1 MPLRFI
7 TTELFEDAWF
17 MDLPAKYKLFWI
29 YLITRCDHTGIWQV
43 NWKLAQFYT
52 GDNLEPTEVLRLL
65 KTRIVELD
73 GGKYWFIPKFVHF
86 QYKGELNETNK
97 AHYKIIDNIKK
108 YDLFDFLEKTKITKG
123 ANKGLDSPKQGVKDK
138 DKVQVKDM
146 VKDKYKHGDD
156 VFLSDKEFTMLV
168 DKTDFEIAK
177 KCIEKLDNYKGATGK
192 KYKSDYKAIL
202 NWVIDEVKK
211 GSKNGTDKKQAPR
224 GSFDVDK
231 YAAEREA
238 SKPKGHTE
246 LVPDTIPK
254 RIQ

>member
-1 MPLRFI
+1 MSKDPAF
-7 TTELFEDAWF
+7 LFYPNDYIGGT
-17 MDLPAKYKLFWI
+17 MGM
-29 YLITRCDHTGIWQV
+29 T
-43 NWKLAQFYT
+43 
-52 GDNLEPTEVLRLL
+52 LEE
-65 KTRIVELD
+65 
-73 GGKYWFIPKFVHF
+73 
-86 QYKGELNETNK
+86 
-97 AHYKIIDNIKK
+97 
-108 YDLFDFLEKTKITKG
+108 KG
-123 ANKGLDSPKQGVKDK
+123 AYIEILMMQFNRGHMTSHMIGQVIGQLWGQIQHKFKKDSDGLWYNVRLEEEQIRRKDFVISRRNNKLGTNQHTKKDNDKSAHMTSHMEDVNENVIVNKVKDIIK
-138 DKVQVKDM
+138 H
-146 VKDKYKHGDD
+146 KHGDD

-211 GSKNGTDKKQAPR
+211 GSNNGSNKKQTPR